1 MDEVV
6 ITLDIDWAPDYMIDF
21 VADELR
27 KRNIRATW
35 FATHTNRVIKDLEID
50 PLFEVGIHPKGQSVD
65 EVDKKIKERKV
76 DFPSAISIRTHGLL
90 QASSL
95 RRIERLDHG
104 LLIDSSTYLR
114 GMPNISPFFTY
125 YDGEPLF
132 NVPFFWAEDGEFFTP
147 NPSFNITP
155 IINTPGLKVLDF
167 HPVHIYLNSPSM
179 EPYNDAKIRM
189 KPKQLSDWDE
199 DGASRFIHHEKGIQ
213 TMFLDLLEYLKDQRT
228 RTLSMILEDY
238 DG

>member
-1 MDEVV
+1 MNEVV
-6 ITLDIDWAPDYMIDF
+6 ITLDIDWAPNYMINF

-27 KRNIRATW
+27 KRKIRATW
-35 FATHTNRVIKDLEID
+35 FATHTNEVIKGLETD

-95 RRIERLDHG
+95 RKIERLKYN

-114 GMPNISPFFTY
+114 GMANISPFFTY

-132 NVPFFWAEDGEFFTP
+132 NVPFFWAEDGEFYTP
-147 NPSFNITP
+147 GPSLDITP

-179 EPYNDAKIRM
+179 KPYNDAKSEM
-189 KPKQLSDWDE
+189 HPKRLPDWNKGKVE
-199 DGASRFIHHEKGIQ
+199 GFVHHERGIR
-213 TMFLDLLEYLKDQRT
+213 TMFLDLLEHLKGHRT